1 MDPDVESLIEEIESA
16 FGVQLN
22 RRELS
27 DETTVIA
34 LQEAVVN
41 ALQKT
46 TTHRCWS
53 STVFWRFRRALT
65 EMLALPKSAV
75 GPSVFLEDL
84 IPRPVRRA
92 TWRNLATRLN
102 LRLPLLEYVGW
113 FRHVPLA
120 IGLIPLL
127 WGMLTGRGWWCIALA
142 ASAPVI
148 ATVLLKVAAPFATD
162 FPANA
167 QTVSDL
173 VRTIV
178 GLNYSALEVQL
189 GPPHEREVRDAIK
202 RVIMDLTGTEYYWLS
217 DTDTNLLGLVETTG
231 GFRVG
236 A

>member
-27 DETTVIA
+27 DETPLST
-34 LQEAVVN
+34 LQEAVVQ
-41 ALQKT
+41 ALQKSS
-46 TTHRCWS
+46 THRCWS
-53 STVFWRFRRALT
+53 STVFWRFRRGLIEA
-65 EMLALPKSAV
+65 LALPKSAV

-84 IPRPVRRA
+84 IPRRIRRA
-92 TWRNLATRLN
+92 TWRNLAARLD
-102 LRLPLLEYVGW
+102 LKWPRLEYVGW
-113 FRHVPLA
+113 FLHVPLA

-127 WGMLTGRGWWCIALA
+127 WGLLTRRGWWCVALA

-148 ATVLLKVAAPFATD
+148 ATLLFKVAAPLATD

-167 QTVSDL
+167 RTVRDL

-178 GLNYSALEVQL
+178 GLNYPALETQL
-189 GPPHEREVRDAIK
+189 GPPHEREVRDSIK
-202 RVIMDLTGTEYYWLS
+202 RVIMDLTGAEYYCLS
-217 DTDTNLLGLVETTG
+217 DTETNLLGLVEATG